1 MLAFGTGSKSKAAE
15 SRVESRK
22 DTENLSRKPLNCKM
36 VTSNATMVKGVQKAL
51 ENINSVLGP
60 KIIGLD
66 SRDEGKLTDCSLSGT
81 GPITTNLR
89 ANAIFGVS
97 LTLARALAHTAN
109 SLLYRTLADG
119 RKPVNA
125 PAS

>member
-1 MLAFGTGSKSKAAE
+1 
-15 SRVESRK
+15 
-22 DTENLSRKPLNCKM
+22 
-36 VTSNATMVKGVQKAL
+36 MVKGIQKAL

-97 LTLARALAHTAN
+97 LTLARASAHTAN
-109 SLLYRTLADG
+109 SLPYRTLADG
-119 RKPVNA
+119 RKPVMPLPHDERHKQAKSILEMICPFKN
-125 PAS
+125 SW